1 MSNAIIRKPD
11 GRSFS
16 VPVGSIF
23 AILSN
28 AKTSE
33 DNEGK
38 LSFVMTTI
46 AGVTTHFSGMT
57 GDEVMSAVEA
67 ARSKRKG
74 LIKAKAPSLVR
85 FDVDDD
91 GCYLIIDQVE
101 GYDEI
106 SASELNLF
114 WRHDPNKPCAPVT
127 VSNTEANRK
136 LVDSKKEA

>member
-11 GRSFS
+11 GMSFS
-16 VPVGSIF
+16 VPVGSVF

-28 AKTSE
+28 AKSKD
-33 DNEGK
+33 DNEGN

-46 AGVTTHFSGMT
+46 AGMTSHPSGMT
-57 GDEVMSAVEA
+57 GDEVMAAIDS
-67 ARSKRKG
+67 ARSKKKV
-74 LIKAKAPSLVR
+74 LMKPKTPSLVR
-85 FDVDDD
+85 FEVEGD
-91 GCYLIIDQVE
+91 GCYLNMDQVE

-106 SASELNLF
+106 SDSDLNLF
-114 WRHDPNKPCAPVT
+114 WRHSPEKPCTPVT